1 MSGKSEGMKSRRR
14 SSSRLSRRGT
24 RGAILLEYA
33 FLLTAVG
40 LPVVLGIF
48 AAGMQMLKNYHD
60 ARDTVLDSSAP

>member
-1 MSGKSEGMKSRRR
+1 MSEGTTSSRRSPR
-14 SSSRLSRRGT
+14 SKLRRSRS

-40 LPVVLGIF
+40 IPTALGIF
-48 AAGMQMLKNYHD
+48 AAGMQMLKNYHS